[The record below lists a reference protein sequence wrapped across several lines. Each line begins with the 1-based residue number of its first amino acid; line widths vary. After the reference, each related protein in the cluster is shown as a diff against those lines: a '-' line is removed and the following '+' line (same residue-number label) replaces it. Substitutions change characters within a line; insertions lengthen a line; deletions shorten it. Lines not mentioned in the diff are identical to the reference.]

1 MGTQSAILRCSL
13 AILVSTDGLC
23 LKRVTRVGRA
33 RTVIGMLL
41 MLVVH
46 VVAAKPLPELG
57 EVTSPDGKIQVTVS
71 LDAQG
76 TPHYDIDLEGR
87 EVLQSA
93 PLGLVLKEADFSR
106 GLRLSEA
113 GPVTAI
119 KDRYELLTGKRRHN
133 EYLGNRR
140 EFHLIDAKDRRV
152 DIIFQVSNDGVAF
165 RYRFPD
171 ADKNIQHLREEATAF
186 RFPKDARA
194 WLQPMSVAKTGF
206 AQTNP
211 SYEEHYLQDVAVGTP
226 TPMGAGW
233 VYPALFRTGD
243 TWVLLSEGSLSR
255 GHAGSRL
262 LDGKMAGEY
271 RVGFPDPRE
280 NFQNGAVNPEFPL
293 PWQSPWRIVAI
304 GSLKTIAESAL
315 GTDLADPP
323 SHPPVAPVVPGKAS
337 WSWPLMGDDK
347 TVYDVQKRFIDY
359 AAEMGWR
366 YTLIDSMWDS
376 QIGYERVAELIKYA
390 RSKDVSILLWYNSA
404 GSWNQAPQTPRD
416 RMLTRASRQQE
427 FERLK
432 AMGVAGLKI
441 DFFGGDGQSFINYY
455 LDIMEDAASYG
466 LLLNFHG
473 ATLPRGWQRTYPNL
487 MTMESVRGLEFITF
501 DQYNADQAPTHAAML
516 PFTRNVFDP
525 MDFTP
530 VVLDKVN
537 KKIER
542 RTTPAFEL
550 AQSVLFVSGIQHY
563 AEIPEGMAKAPDYVR
578 DFLRGVP
585 SIWDDSRYI
594 AGYPGKQ
601 AVFARR
607 GDGHWYVAGINAEAQ
622 SESFELD
629 LSELG
634 AVGSATL
641 IADGDGPLSFRRE
654 EVRVGEDGKLRIDV
668 PARGGFVLKF
678 E

>member
-1 MGTQSAILRCSL
+1 LRIVLS
-13 AILVSTDGLC
+13 
-23 LKRVTRVGRA
+23 
-33 RTVIGMLL
+33 MLL
-41 MLVVH
+41 MATACA
-46 VVAAKPLPELG
+46 VAAKSTSELG
-57 EVTSPDGKIQVTVS
+57 EVTSPDGRIRVELS

-76 TPHYDIDLEGR
+76 TPLYSIEREGR

-93 PLGLVLKEADFSR
+93 PLGLVLKEADFSH
-106 GLRLSEA
+106 GLRLRDASAVE
-113 GPVTAI
+113 AI

-140 EFHLIDAKDRRV
+140 VFHLVDAKDRRL

-171 ADKNIQHLREEATAF
+171 SDKAIHHLSEEATAF
-186 RFPKDARA
+186 RFPKNARA

-206 AQTNP
+206 GQTNP

-226 TPMGAGW
+226 SPLKVGW
-233 VYPALFRTGD
+233 VYPTLFRSGED
-243 TWVLLSEGSLSR
+243 WVLLSEGSLSR
-255 GHAGSRL
+255 GHAGTRL
-262 LDGKMAGEY
+262 LDGKTAGEY
-271 RVGFPDPRE
+271 RIGLPDPRE
-280 NFQNGAVNPEFPL
+280 NFQNGPVNPEFPL
-293 PWQSPWRIVAI
+293 PWQSPWRIIAI
-304 GSLKTIAESAL
+304 GRLKTIAESTL

-323 SHPPVAPVVPGKAS
+323 SHPSTAPIVPGKAS
-337 WSWPLMGDDK
+337 WSWPLLGDEQ
-347 TVYDVQKRFIDY
+347 TVYEVQKRFIDY
-359 AAEMGWR
+359 AADMGWR

-376 QIGYERVAELIKYA
+376 QIGYDRIRELIDYA
-390 RSKDVSILLWYNSA
+390 RSKDVAILLWYNSA
-404 GSWNQAPQTPRD
+404 GSWNQAHQTPRD

-427 FERLK
+427 FKRLK

-455 LDIMEDAASYG
+455 QDIMEDAAPYG

-487 MTMESVRGLEFITF
+487 MTMESVRGLEFVTF
-501 DQYNADQAPTHAAML
+501 DQHNADQAPAHAAML

-530 VVLDKVN
+530 MVLDKI

-578 DFLRGVP
+578 EFLRGVP

-607 GDGHWYVAGINAEAQ
+607 GDGHWYVAGINAEA
-622 SESFELD
+622 ESKSLELD

-634 AVGSATL
+634 AVRSGTL
-641 IADGDGPLSFRRE
+641 IADGDGPLSFRRQ
-654 EVRVGEDGKLRIDV
+654 EVQVTEDGKLRIDV
-668 PARGGFVLKF
+668 PARGGFVLRF